1 MHALG
6 LEFGSAAQLSKRPGS
21 VWNCL
26 WGNALKRSPGIIRKS
41 RVSYPGPGFLSSATW
56 PSLPKKHYNGLN
68 QTKPYVTY
76 NIWDFIAT
84 MTALSSGFNKYFYSA
99 ATCKSEYASS
109 WLLTPSHNTD
119 RRLICH
125 CALNQSWMP
134 GRKTQLP
141 HLIFWDRSNLQ
152 CRNNPKFTIEQVLW
166 PPWNYHDKLYK
177 WSAEWAAWKHMQCR
191 KILKRYPCR

>member
-68 QTKPYVTY
+68 QTKDR
-76 NIWDFIAT
+76 NLNRSL
-84 MTALSSGFNKYFYSA
+84 MSRGF
-99 ATCKSEYASS
+99 
-109 WLLTPSHNTD
+109 
-119 RRLICH
+119 
-125 CALNQSWMP
+125 
-134 GRKTQLP
+134 QL
-141 HLIFWDRSNLQ
+141 DLQ
-152 CRNNPKFTIEQVLW
+152 C
-166 PPWNYHDKLYK
+166 YHYLLF
-177 WSAEWAAWKHMQCR
+177 S
-191 KILKRYPCR
+191 RY

>member
-68 QTKPYVTY
+68 QTKP
-76 NIWDFIAT
+76 
-84 MTALSSGFNKYFYSA
+84 
-99 ATCKSEYASS
+99 
-109 WLLTPSHNTD
+109 TD
-119 RRLICH
+119 LADKPNLRI
-125 CALNQSWMP
+125 P
-134 GRKTQLP
+134 GRFVNKPQ
-141 HLIFWDRSNLQ
+141 HLS
-152 CRNNPKFTIEQVLW
+152 
-166 PPWNYHDKLYK
+166 
-177 WSAEWAAWKHMQCR
+177 
-191 KILKRYPCR
+191 

>member
-68 QTKPYVTY
+68 QTKPNPFLDY
-76 NIWDFIAT
+76 NI
-84 MTALSSGFNKYFYSA
+84 LSIFHYLGSPLSFRTLIFDLMRNFYIYNACIYSL
-99 ATCKSEYASS
+99 YHYI
-109 WLLTPSHNTD
+109 LLTLFALKMFWNTM
-119 RRLICH
+119 
-125 CALNQSWMP
+125 N
-134 GRKTQLP
+134 
-141 HLIFWDRSNLQ
+141 
-152 CRNNPKFTIEQVLW
+152 
-166 PPWNYHDKLYK
+166 
-177 WSAEWAAWKHMQCR
+177 
-191 KILKRYPCR
+191 

>member
-68 QTKPYVTY
+68 QTKPNQILFIKMKVPPSPHFKMGILCKNLNS
-76 NIWDFIAT
+76 NI
-84 MTALSSGFNKYFYSA
+84 
-99 ATCKSEYASS
+99 
-109 WLLTPSHNTD
+109 
-119 RRLICH
+119 
-125 CALNQSWMP
+125 
-134 GRKTQLP
+134 
-141 HLIFWDRSNLQ
+141 
-152 CRNNPKFTIEQVLW
+152 
-166 PPWNYHDKLYK
+166 
-177 WSAEWAAWKHMQCR
+177 HMIISKCFF
-191 KILKRYPCR
+191 